1 MRTLLITHCLVL
13 SARFASL
20 KINNNG
26 TSLGAVLTYI
36 ANDRKHLF
44 GTEVDA
50 SGGQE
55 AGVPPRESSNI
66 RSSMNL

>member
-1 MRTLLITHCLVL
+1 MGDL

-44 GTEVDA
+44 GTEV
-50 SGGQE
+50 GGQE
-55 AGVPPRESSNI
+55 ARVPPRESSNI
-66 RSSMNL
+66 RSSMTL